1 LQYENLEAV
10 LDRVQNEEEF
20 VTKWLEVTRENI
32 NRDRRKNSELI
43 LMEECDVQQEE
54 MAA

>member
-1 LQYENLEAV
+1 MAV

-32 NRDRRKNSELI
+32 NRNRKKFYELI
-43 LMEECDVQQEE
+43 LLKEGDV
-54 MAA
+54 